1 MRTILHI
8 DLDASFVSVEQGR
21 NPSLKGKPVIV
32 GGDPEGRGVVAA
44 ASYEARAAG
53 VRSGMPA
60 AMARRLCPEA
70 AFLRGD
76 GYLYLRAS
84 ERFFSIVRRYS
95 PVVEAASVDE
105 AYADLTGLQ
114 RLMGHPVEIA
124 VRIRDE
130 TRATLG
136 LESSL
141 GLAANKLVAKVGSAT
156 AKPNGLAMVRPGY
169 EAAFLAPQ
177 GLERLPGIGPG
188 IRQKLTMFNI
198 RRIGQLAALD
208 PVLLEETFGRVGR
221 LLHQRANGRDDRP
234 VVSHRAPPPSVGR
247 EITFPED
254 TVDAPLLESV
264 LYRLTEK
271 AAGSLRREGLEART
285 VTLKLRYADFVTCS
299 RSATLPSPTDLDPV
313 LYEALLPLFRRLFVR
328 RVAVRLIGVSLSRL
342 VGGPRQ
348 LGLFE
353 DRRLER
359 LRRLYKGI
367 DAVRERFG
375 FHALTLGRSVARP
388 PAGDTGAAA

>member
-1 MRTILHI
+1 MRTVLHI
-8 DLDASFVSVEQGR
+8 DLDAFFVSVERQR
-21 NPSLKGKPVIV
+21 DPALKGKPVIV

-53 VRSGMPA
+53 VYAGMPA
-60 AMARRLCPEA
+60 AMAQRLCPRA
-70 AFLRGD
+70 VFLRSDGD
-76 GYLYLRAS
+76 LYLRAS
-84 ERFFSIVRRYS
+84 ERFLSIVRRYS
-95 PVVEAASVDE
+95 PVVEATSIDE
-105 AYADLTGLQ
+105 AYVDLTGLQ

-124 VRIRDE
+124 VRLRDE
-130 TRATLG
+130 IRSSLG

-141 GLAANKLVAKVGSAT
+141 GLAANKLVAKVGSST
-156 AKPNGLAMVRPGY
+156 AKPNGLALVRPGY

-198 RRIGQLAALD
+198 RRIGHLAALD
-208 PVLLEETFGRVGR
+208 PALLEATFGRVGR

-234 VVSHRAPPPSVGR
+234 VVSHRAAPLSISR

-254 TVDAPLLESV
+254 TLDAPLLESV

-271 AAGSLRREGLEART
+271 AARSLRHEGLEART
-285 VTLKLRYADFVTCS
+285 VNLKLRYADFVTCS
-299 RSATLPSPTDLDPV
+299 RSATLPRPSDLDPV
-313 LYEALLPLFRRLFVR
+313 LYEALLALFRHLFVR

-342 VGGPRQ
+342 VGGSRQ

-353 DRRLER
+353 EHHMER
-359 LRRLYKGI
+359 LRRLYQGI

-375 FHALTLGRSVARP
+375 FHALTLGRSVVQP
-388 PAGDTGAAA
+388 SSGNPWGAV